1 MPTQI
6 LAKYDFE
13 DVVGGMKT
21 RFKYKQVPSAD
32 YGLATEDI
40 LAAEDKMLNRCDS
53 YVPWLLHCLS

>member
-40 LAAEDKMLNRCDS
+40 LAAEDKMLNRCDT
-53 YVPWLLHCLS
+53 